1 MSATTLNAAATEE
14 KKLPKRLQDL
24 LLRINH
30 ALEIG
35 ALDRA
40 IELLGEAA
48 REEGFAEIARKT
60 GLNRS
65 HFYRAQEVGG
75 NPSLDLVMRIC
86 EVLGLNVQILPRKP
100 ET

>member
-65 HFYRAQEVGG
+65 HLYRAQEVGG

-86 EVLGLNVQILPRKP
+86 EVPGLNVQILPRKP